1 MIGKEGIVYS
11 INVDENQLV
20 PHILNNC
27 RHIPDVVQT
36 VFRLASRYKLPG
48 VDGMFVEQ
56 FNRLLVA
63 GDIMNAA
70 KIAASA
76 PGTLLRN
83 PETIAKFK

>member
-1 MIGKEGIVYS
+1 MAG
-11 INVDENQLV
+11 
-20 PHILNNC
+20 
-27 RHIPDVVQT
+27 
-36 VFRLASRYKLPG
+36 RYKLPG
-48 VDGMFVEQ
+48 ADNIFVEQ

-63 GDIMNAA
+63 GDIANAA

>member
-11 INVDENQLV
+11 INVDESQLV

-48 VDGMFVEQ
+48 VDGMFVE
-56 FNRLLVA
+56 
-63 GDIMNAA
+63 
-70 KIAASA
+70 
-76 PGTLLRN
+76 
-83 PETIAKFK
+83 